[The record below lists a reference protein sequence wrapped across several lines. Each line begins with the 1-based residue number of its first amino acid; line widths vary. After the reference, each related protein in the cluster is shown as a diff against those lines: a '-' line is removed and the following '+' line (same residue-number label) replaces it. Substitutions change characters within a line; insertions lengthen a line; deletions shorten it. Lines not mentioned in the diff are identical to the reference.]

1 MDRYDVIVSG
11 AGPAGAQ
18 AAFRCASAGLRTV
31 LLERNVLPRHK
42 CCAGGV
48 LGRAQAKAE
57 LQLPDELV
65 EQRIRNF
72 AVAWDGHREIFPLS
86 GEVAAIVRRERLDH
100 FLVKRAE
107 NAGAEVLEGTTSLR
121 AREESDG
128 VAVNTSGGKMTAD
141 ALIVA
146 EGCTSRLASSLF
158 GPYPGRRMA
167 MGMALEC
174 EFGSS
179 PEDAMEVHF
188 IDTPTVR
195 PYSKVIFPLNGW
207 MFPHRMGGNV
217 GVVGQAVTAA
227 DLRRTTERI
236 LKDCGERYG
245 GTMSR
250 SPVTAHPIP
259 LYPRDR
265 VHSRRTLLIGDAAG
279 FANPITGEGM
289 SYAFESANLAAS
301 AVEGM
306 LLNGKDL
313 DVYAAGCRRRILN
326 DLSSA
331 VLLGPVLHWLLGK
344 VELSS
349 FFGQVK
355 SDDGIM
361 GACAG
366 IARGE
371 SDWRGLFGRM
381 APRTIPYLLLNSRL
395 IRGKA

>member
-1 MDRYDVIVSG
+1 MDRCDVIVSG

-31 LLERNVLPRHK
+31 LLERDILPRHK

-48 LGRAQAKAE
+48 LGRAQARAE

-72 AVAWDGHREIFPLS
+72 AVVWDGCREIFPLS
-86 GEVAAIVRRERLDH
+86 EEVAAIVRRERLDH

-107 NAGAEVLEGTTSLR
+107 SAGVEVLEGTASLR

-128 VAVNTSGGKMTAD
+128 VSVITSQGEMAAET
-141 ALIVA
+141 LIVA

-174 EFGSS
+174 EFGS
-179 PEDAMEVHF
+179 PPGDTMEVHF
-188 IDTPTVR
+188 IDTPTDR

-207 MFPHRMGGNV
+207 MFPHRMGANI
-217 GVVGQAVTAA
+217 GVVGQAVTAS
-227 DLRRTTERI
+227 DLRETTERI

-245 GTMSR
+245 GTTSR
-250 SPVTAHPIP
+250 SAITAHPIP
-259 LYPRDR
+259 LYPRNR

-306 LLNGKDL
+306 LRDGKNL
-313 DVYAAGCRRRILN
+313 DAYAAGCRRRILN

-331 VLLGPVLHWLLGK
+331 ALLGPVLHWLLGK
-344 VELSS
+344 VEMSS
-349 FFGQVK
+349 FFDQVK
-355 SDDGIM
+355 RNDAILK
-361 GACAG
+361 ACSG

-371 SDWRGLFGRM
+371 GDWRSLFGKM
-381 APRTIPYLLLNSRL
+381 APRTMPYLLLNNRF

>member
-1 MDRYDVIVSG
+1 MDRCDVIVSG
-11 AGPAGAQ
+11 AGPAGTQ

-31 LLERNVLPRHK
+31 LLERDILPRHK

-48 LGRAQAKAE
+48 LGRAQARAG

-65 EQRIRNF
+65 ERRIRNF
-72 AVAWDGHREIFPLS
+72 AVVWDGHRELFPLS
-86 GEVAAIVRRERLDH
+86 EEVATIVRRERLDH
-100 FLVKRAE
+100 FLVQRADS
-107 NAGAEVLEGTTSLR
+107 AGVEVLEGTTSLR
-121 AREESDG
+121 AREEGDG
-128 VAVNTSGGKMTAD
+128 VAVITDRGEMTAG

-179 PEDAMEVHF
+179 PEDTIEVHF
-188 IDTPTVR
+188 IDTPTDR
-195 PYSKVIFPLNGW
+195 PFSKVIFPLNGW
-207 MFPHRMGGNV
+207 MFPYRMGGNV
-217 GVVGQAVTAA
+217 GVVGQAATAA
-227 DLRRTTERI
+227 ELRETTERI
-236 LKDCGERYG
+236 LKDCGDRYG
-245 GTMSR
+245 GTASR
-250 SPVTAHPIP
+250 SAITAHPIP

-306 LLNGKDL
+306 LRNGNNL

-331 VLLGPVLHWLLGK
+331 ALLGPILHWLMGK

-349 FFGQVK
+349 FFDQVK
-355 SDDGIM
+355 RNDDIM
-361 GACAG
+361 KACSG

-371 SDWRGLFGRM
+371 SDWRNLLGKM
-381 APRTIPYLLLNSRL
+381 APRTISYLLLNNRL